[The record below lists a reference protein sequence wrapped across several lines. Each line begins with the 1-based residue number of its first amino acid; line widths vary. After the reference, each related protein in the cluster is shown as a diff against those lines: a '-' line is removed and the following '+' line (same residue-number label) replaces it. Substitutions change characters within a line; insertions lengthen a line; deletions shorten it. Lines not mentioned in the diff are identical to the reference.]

1 MKTQNRVKVSNLDT
15 VIPKLNFKT
24 TSNKNSTMKK
34 QRVQFLLFIYNLTQ
48 NFYRKYFKKKKRQWQ
63 FNEKQLLEFQEDSLG
78 RKLGEFYKKHGFTMI
93 PKMENHDVH
102 HLITGFGTNFEDE
115 IGMQF
120 LLLGNGKLNAHLLAA
135 ILLGVIILPEYSK
148 MYYQCYKKGKSMRAF
163 YHWDFEELLWQNFD
177 HVKDFVSQKKTSVF
191 Y

>member
-115 IGMQF
+115 IAMQF

-135 ILLGVIILPEYSK
+135 IFLGSIFLPEYFK
-148 MYYQCYKKGKSMRAF
+148 MYQNSYRKGQKMRAF
-163 YHWDFEELLWQNFD
+163 HHVDFEELLLQNFE
-177 HVKDFVSQKKTSVF
+177 HVKDFLMQKEVPVF